1 MSDDPKH
8 NKIEPVRRMTEELTT
23 LAARWATAQ
32 AAAGD
37 NDDKRA
43 IMETA
48 YRLRTDMEA
57 DRDIFMHMMGEMSVA
72 DIPKTKRSRL
82 FTRLLNY
89 GFRSA
94 DWEVNAPTISRWA
107 MALEFCW
114 QATPR
119 PEPAAV
125 LHYIKDS
132 GGDDECAQAAKEAER
147 AAAEGEANTRA
158 TPPPIK
164 LSCTVPRKQLFPKG
178 KAISGKLAPGPDG
191 GVIFQPSRKRIEERP
206 AEVLSAEL
214 PTDGDGDGV
223 GSA

>member
-23 LAARWATAQ
+23 LAGRWATAQ

-37 NDDKRA
+37 NDVKRA

-48 YRLRTDMEA
+48 YRLRTEMDA
-57 DRDIFMHMMGEMSVA
+57 DPDIHMHLLGVMSDA

-94 DWEVNAPTISRWA
+94 DWESNSTTVSRWA

-114 QATPR
+114 QQTPR

-125 LHYIKDS
+125 LHYIKDN
-132 GGDDECAQAAKEAER
+132 GGDAECAEAAKEAER
-147 AAAEGEANTRA
+147 AEREGTGKAQ
-158 TPPPIK
+158 TPPPITI
-164 LSCTVPRKQLFPKG
+164 SCSVPRRQLFPKG
-178 KAISGKLAPGPDG
+178 TKRIAGYLAPGPDG
-191 GVIFQPSRKRIEERP
+191 GVIFQPSRKATKVVPAKEPEEEP
-206 AEVLSAEL
+206 ATSAS
-214 PTDGDGDGV
+214 G
-223 GSA
+223 